1 MDLLR
6 VDLLRLDLLRL
17 DLLGLVA
24 DLLRLVADLLRVDLL
39 RLDLL
44 RLVADLLRVDLLRVD
59 LLRMASFADLVRDRI
74 LRVFGLLFIL
84 AIIVLMLRST
94 TSFVWV
100 SSKSTIQLLS

>member
-1 MDLLR
+1 VDLLR
-6 VDLLRLDLLRL
+6 VDLLR
-17 DLLGLVA
+17 V

-39 RLDLL
+39 RL
-44 RLVADLLRVDLLRVD
+44 VADLLRVD

>member
-1 MDLLR
+1 MVADLLRLALLRLDLLRVVLALLRLDLLR
-6 VDLLRLDLLRL
+6 VDLLRMVLDLLRMVLDLLRL
-17 DLLGLVA
+17 
-24 DLLRLVADLLRVDLL
+24 
-39 RLDLL
+39 
-44 RLVADLLRVDLLRVD
+44 DLLRVDLLRV
-59 LLRMASFADLVRDRI
+59 ASFADLVRDRI

>member
-1 MDLLR
+1 VDLLR
-6 VDLLRLDLLRL
+6 VDLLR
-17 DLLGLVA
+17 LVA

-39 RLDLL
+39 RVDLL
-44 RLVADLLRVDLLRVD
+44 RVDLLRVDLLRVDLLRVDLLRVD

>member
-1 MDLLR
+1 VDLLRVDLLRVVLDLLRLALLRLVLALLRLDLLR
-6 VDLLRLDLLRL
+6 VDLLRL
-17 DLLGLVA
+17 
-24 DLLRLVADLLRVDLL
+24 
-39 RLDLL
+39 
-44 RLVADLLRVDLLRVD
+44 
-59 LLRMASFADLVRDRI
+59 ASFADLVRDRI

>member
-1 MDLLR
+1 
-6 VDLLRLDLLRL
+6 
-17 DLLGLVA
+17 LVA
-24 DLLRLVADLLRVDLL
+24 DLLRLVADLLRLE
-39 RLDLL
+39 LDLL
-44 RLVADLLRVDLLRVD
+44 RLVLALLRLVLDLLCVDLLRVD
-59 LLRMASFADLVRDRI
+59 LLRTASFADLVRDRI

>member
-1 MDLLR
+1 
-6 VDLLRLDLLRL
+6 
-17 DLLGLVA
+17 
-24 DLLRLVADLLRVDLL
+24 LVADLLRVDLL
-39 RLDLL
+39 RLVL
-44 RLVADLLRVDLLRVD
+44 DLLRVDLLRVVLALLRLD
-59 LLRMASFADLVRDRI
+59 LLRVALLRMVLDLLRVASFADLVRDRI

>member
-1 MDLLR
+1 VDLLRLVLDLLR
-6 VDLLRLDLLRL
+6 VDLLR
-17 DLLGLVA
+17 V
-24 DLLRLVADLLRVDLL
+24 DLLRVDLL
-39 RLDLL
+39 C
-44 RLVADLLRVDLLRVD
+44 VDLLRVD

-84 AIIVLMLRST
+84 DIIVLMLRST

>member
-1 MDLLR
+1 
-6 VDLLRLDLLRL
+6 
-17 DLLGLVA
+17 LVA
-24 DLLRLVADLLRVDLL
+24 DLLRLALLRLALLRLVLLRLALLRLVLDLL

-44 RLVADLLRVDLLRVD
+44 RLVLDLLRLDLLR
-59 LLRMASFADLVRDRI
+59 LASFADLVRDRI

>member
-1 MDLLR
+1 MVVDLLRLALDLLRLDLLR
-6 VDLLRLDLLRL
+6 VALLRLDLLRVDLLRMVLDLLRMVLDLLRLDLLRL
-17 DLLGLVA
+17 DLL
-24 DLLRLVADLLRVDLL
+24 RL
-39 RLDLL
+39 
-44 RLVADLLRVDLLRVD
+44 
-59 LLRMASFADLVRDRI
+59 ASFADLVRDRI

>member
-1 MDLLR
+1 LVADLLRLALLRLDLLRVVLALLRLDLLR
-6 VDLLRLDLLRL
+6 VDLLRMVLDLLRMVLDLLRL
-17 DLLGLVA
+17 
-24 DLLRLVADLLRVDLL
+24 
-39 RLDLL
+39 
-44 RLVADLLRVDLLRVD
+44 DLLRVDLLRV
-59 LLRMASFADLVRDRI
+59 ASFADLVRDRI

>member
-1 MDLLR
+1 LVVDLLR
-6 VDLLRLDLLRL
+6 LALLRLDLLRVVL
-17 DLLGLVA
+17 A
-24 DLLRLVADLLRVDLL
+24 LLRL
-39 RLDLL
+39 
-44 RLVADLLRVDLLRVD
+44 DLLRVD
-59 LLRMASFADLVRDRI
+59 LLRMVLDLLRMVLDLLRLDLLRTASFADLVRDRI

>member
-1 MDLLR
+1 VDLLR
-6 VDLLRLDLLRL
+6 VDLLRVDLLR
-17 DLLGLVA
+17 V

-39 RLDLL
+39 RLVADLL
-44 RLVADLLRVDLLRVD
+44 RVDLLRVDLLRVD